1 MARQT
6 GPLRYKGTLGEIRH
20 FKIKGLKGDFAGL
33 KGGPSGEQ
41 VKTAAEFVRTR
52 ENMNEFGGCAIAG
65 KSLRIGLSQLMR
77 QMSDRQLTG
86 RVTSIMKRINLE
98 DQSEARGYRAILIST
113 QKQYLLG
120 LNFNS
125 NMSFDTIFFAPYAVS
140 ATPDRTSA
148 TLTVDAFNP
157 ASFVSAP
164 TGTTH
169 FRLINTVSVLSDF
182 AYNATSGAYEP
193 IDIENNEASTITY
206 SDYLDLATATTAAT
220 TVTAELDGTPT
231 LSADVSV
238 INAVGIEF
246 YQKVGTDYY
255 LLNSGNAL
263 KINNIF

>member
-41 VKTAAEFVRTR
+41 VKNAAEFVRTR

-65 KSLRIGLSQLMR
+65 KSLRVGLSQLMK

-86 RVTSIMKRINLE
+86 RITAIMKRINLE
-98 DQSEARGYRAILIST
+98 DQSEARGYRAILISN

-125 NMSFDTIFFAPYAVS
+125 NMSFDTIFFAPYSVTANS
-140 ATPDRTSA
+140 TRTTA
-148 TLTVDAFNP
+148 TLTVEPFNP
-157 ASFVSAP
+157 TSYVNAP
-164 TGTTH
+164 VGATH
-169 FRLINTVSVLSDF
+169 FRLVNTVSVLSDF
-182 AYNATSGAYEP
+182 AFNATSGAYEP
-193 IDIENNEASTITY
+193 IDIENNESSKISY
-206 SDYLDLATATTAAT
+206 SDYLDITTALATPT
-220 TVTAELDGTPT
+220 TVVAELDGTPT

-263 KINNIF
+263 KINDIF

>member
-33 KGGPSGEQ
+33 KGGPSAEQ
-41 VKTAAEFVRTR
+41 VKNAPEFIRTR

-65 KSLRIGLSQLMR
+65 KSLRVGLAQLMK

-86 RVTSIMKRINLE
+86 RITSIMKRINLE

-120 LNFNS
+120 LNFDS
-125 NMSFDTIFFAPYAVS
+125 NISLDTIFFAPYSVAAS
-140 ATPDRTSA
+140 PDRSTV
-148 TLTVDAFNP
+148 TLTVEAFNP

-164 TGTTH
+164 SGTTH

-182 AYNATSGAYEP
+182 AYNETSRAYEP
-193 IDIENNEASTITY
+193 IDIENNETSTIAY
-206 SDYLDLATATTAAT
+206 SAYLDIGTATAAAT
-220 TVTAELDGTPT
+220 TVEAALDGPPT

-246 YQKVGTDYY
+246 YQKVGADYY

-263 KINNIF
+263 KINDIF

>member
-52 ENMNEFGGCAIAG
+52 ENMNEFGGSAKAG
-65 KSLRIGLSQLMR
+65 KSLRVGLSQLMK

-86 RVTSIMKRINLE
+86 RITSIMKRINLE

-125 NMSFDTIFFAPYAVS
+125 NMSFDTIFFAPYSVTAL
-140 ATPDRTSA
+140 PDRTSA
-148 TLTVDAFNP
+148 TLTVEAFNP
-157 ASFVSAP
+157 ANFVSAP

-182 AYNATSGAYEP
+182 AYNATSGSYEP
-193 IDIENNEASTITY
+193 IDIENNETSTISY
-206 SDYLDLATATTAAT
+206 SDFLEINTPTTAVT
-220 TVTAELDGTPT
+220 TVAAELEGAPI

-246 YQKVGTDYY
+246 YQKVGVDYY

-263 KINNIF
+263 KINDIF